1 VRGGGSEDTWNGVL
15 LAAGGIVASSTFSVL
30 TRRDLGRAVVPV
42 AMLHEAAFG
51 VEAAAGEGVG
61 VLDVGQA
68 VGINAPVGIQHRAA
82 TIGVIPVALHHSL
95 RAVRETVDSE
105 QRVRVVIDYLIRVA
119 EITVGVQ
126 VALLHC
132 NGVYVASRLCDTAG
146 PR

>member
-1 VRGGGSEDTWNGVL
+1 M
-15 LAAGGIVASSTFSVL
+15 ASSTFSVL

-51 VEAAAGEGVG
+51 VEAAAGEEVRIPH
-61 VLDVGQA
+61 VRKA
-68 VGINAPVGIQHRAA
+68 VSVSGAVRIQHRAA
-82 TIGVIPVALHHSL
+82 AVSVVPVSLDHSL